1 MVRRGPYAGPAQGRD
16 AGTGSL
22 SESRLSGLM
31 REASALQHAAVTQQ
45 CSVAGSLRCTRY
57 TAAETRAG
65 KRHEDPV
72 RRLSAAWAPS
82 HSFRPKA
89 RGARRDAR
97 LSVLRGAGRGMPQRV
112 HSARAH
118 KKSNATAA
126 SSSWIYPRLE
136 REPHTHTPS
145 FSTLIGKRRPVGW
158 KREPSLPNQM
168 SQIPSYALSN
178 VTKHISGFLGSTN
191 LLSPGR

>member
-1 MVRRGPYAGPAQGRD
+1 MGCHGTPTALRRPVAGARRRDGFLVRKSTQRID
-16 AGTGSL
+16 ARSL
-22 SESRLSGLM
+22 ST
-31 REASALQHAAVTQQ
+31 QHVAVAQLRD
-45 CSVAGSLRCTRY
+45 VAGFLRCTRY
-57 TAAETRAG
+57 TVAETRAG

-145 FSTLIGKRRPVGW
+145 FSTLTGKRRPVGW
-158 KREPSLPNQM
+158 KREPSLPC
-168 SQIPSYALSN
+168 P
-178 VTKHISGFLGSTN
+178 TKCLRFHHVLCQT
-191 LLSPGR
+191 